1 MANQKPSSG
10 RNPSHD
16 PKPPTDPDPIRVRY
30 VGHAT
35 LRIQLDGVDLITDP
49 IFRRRLLHLRRH
61 GDAPGPADRERPDAI
76 LLSHL
81 HLDHTDIRSLRE
93 LGADIPVVAPPR
105 GAEFLRRKGLED
117 VTELDVGD
125 SHVVGGV
132 RITATPADHEGR
144 RTPIFGHP
152 GGSVGYEIAGSQKIY
167 FAGDTDLF
175 DAMDGLFD
183 ELDLALL
190 PVWGWGTSLGVGHL
204 DPGRAG
210 RAAALLQPRVAV
222 PIHWGTYFPYGL
234 TRGHGHLLH
243 DPPREFAEEVARIAP
258 GIEVRVLEP
267 GEGTEVARRSTADR
281 GPT

>member
-1 MANQKPSSG
+1 
-10 RNPSHD
+10 
-16 PKPPTDPDPIRVRY
+16 VRY

-35 LRIQLDGVDLITDP
+35 LRIHLDGVDLITDP

-61 GDAPGPADRERPDAI
+61 GDGPSKADRERPDAV

-117 VTELDVGD
+117 VTELAVGE

-152 GGSVGYEIAGSQKIY
+152 GGSVGYEIAGSQTVY

-175 DAMDGLFD
+175 DDMGDLFD

-190 PVWGWGTSLGVGHL
+190 PVWGWGTSLGGGHL
-204 DPGRAG
+204 DPGRAAKAVA
-210 RAAALLQPRVAV
+210 RLRPRVAV
-222 PIHWGTYFPYGL
+222 PIHWGTFFPYGL
-234 TRGHGHLLH
+234 TRRHGHLLH
-243 DPPREFAEEVARIAP
+243 DPPREFAETVARLAP
-258 GIEVRVLEP
+258 ETEVRVLEP
-267 GEGTEVARRSTADR
+267 GSESEVAPRATADR
-281 GPT
+281 ERT